1 MEEQDLSKPVRRK
14 KRPKNR
20 LLEEVLEGLED
31 SSNELPEMR
40 ESKPAEAQVLREP

>member
-14 KRPKNR
+14 KRPMNR

-31 SSNELPEMR
+31 SSNELPEMWEPR
-40 ESKPAEAQVLREP
+40 PAEAQDLREP